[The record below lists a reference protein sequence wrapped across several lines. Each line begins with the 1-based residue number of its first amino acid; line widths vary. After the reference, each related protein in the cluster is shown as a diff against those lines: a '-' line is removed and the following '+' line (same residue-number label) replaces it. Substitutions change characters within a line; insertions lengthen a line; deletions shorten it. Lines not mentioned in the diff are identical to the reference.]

1 MKIGKKEFDLRHRTY
16 VMGILNITPD
26 SFSDGGRFF
35 QCDQALKRAEA
46 MIAEGADL
54 IDIGGESTRPGYR
67 QIPLEEEIRRIV
79 PVIERIRK
87 ELDPVISVDTY
98 RSQVAEAALEAGADM
113 LNDIW
118 GFQYDPRMAKV
129 AADHQVPC
137 CLTHN
142 RAQARY
148 GNFMEEVLEDLK
160 HIVSEARKAGVP
172 ADRIILDPGVGFG
185 KTYDQNLLVLREI
198 RRIRELGYPVLLG
211 VSRKSVIGQ
220 TLDVPVEQRL
230 EGTLAATVYGVTNG
244 CSFVR
249 VHEVM
254 ENKRAIAMTEAILY
268 ENADQGEER

>member
-118 GFQYDPRMAKV
+118 IRGWQR
-129 AADHQVPC
+129 
-137 CLTHN
+137 
-142 RAQARY
+142 
-148 GNFMEEVLEDLK
+148 
-160 HIVSEARKAGVP
+160 S
-172 ADRIILDPGVGFG
+172 
-185 KTYDQNLLVLREI
+185 
-198 RRIRELGYPVLLG
+198 RRITRFPAVLPITAP
-211 VSRKSVIGQ
+211 R
-220 TLDVPVEQRL
+220 R
-230 EGTLAATVYGVTNG
+230 AT
-244 CSFVR
+244 
-249 VHEVM
+249 
-254 ENKRAIAMTEAILY
+254 AILWK
-268 ENADQGEER
+268 RFWRT